1 MHNKSM
7 RRKQILRAKRLLD
20 ESGELT
26 RQQVDMAIMVIST
39 MPGNVMD
46 SYIEELEKNPKGI
59 LNDIRMP
66 VRRVRAREA

>member
-26 RQQVDMAIMVIST
+26 RQQVDMAIIVIGS
-39 MPGNVMD
+39 MPEPAA
-46 SYIEELEKNPKGI
+46 SEYIKELEKNPKGI

-66 VRRVRAREA
+66 VRRERAREA